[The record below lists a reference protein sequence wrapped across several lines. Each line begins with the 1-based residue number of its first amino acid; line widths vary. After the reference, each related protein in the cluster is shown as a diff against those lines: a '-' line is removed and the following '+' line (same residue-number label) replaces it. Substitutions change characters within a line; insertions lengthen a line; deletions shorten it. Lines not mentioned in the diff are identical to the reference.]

1 MLSIV
6 NTLLFIMMIFFL
18 FVVPVGVGIMMVY
31 SAITGK
37 FCVKPLD
44 TDPILWRLGYPIRG
58 PVGVAAI
65 FFGIWMTYTALK
77 SEIF

>member
-1 MLSIV
+1 MLWLV

-18 FVVPVGVGIMMVY
+18 FVIPVGVGIAMVY

-44 TDPILWRLGYPIRG
+44 TDPILWRVGYPIRG
-58 PVGVAAI
+58 PVDVAAI
-65 FFGIWMTYTALK
+65 TFGLWMTWKALK
-77 SEIF
+77 SEFF